1 MLNIIRLI
9 KNKEKY
15 NCLDEKFKAIG
26 ITVSG
31 FEYLKPSVWQDIYD
45 ALIELAKKYQ
55 EIKIGYI
62 YKLSA
67 LRKREYLLES
77 NGADSIAFTS
87 FIPIENQ
94 YGRYYTTNLQIVL
107 NANYVRN
114 IEKELKTIFNPKNK
128 VKFLIA
134 HEFGHVLDIYYSSE
148 FVNLNTEENSLI
160 IFKFLSNMK
169 SSKTIINNV
178 LKNKY
183 NKIEYDKQIVES
195 GTGLTINSDDE
206 MYSEPFAECIALDFC
221 NINTE
226 FSEYIVNE
234 FKCVKVC

>member
-94 YGRYYTTNLQIVL
+94 YD
-107 NANYVRN
+107 
-114 IEKELKTIFNPKNK
+114 KND
-128 VKFLIA
+128 
-134 HEFGHVLDIYYSSE
+134 G
-148 FVNLNTEENSLI
+148 
-160 IFKFLSNMK
+160 IFKN
-169 SSKTIINNV
+169 
-178 LKNKY
+178 
-183 NKIEYDKQIVES
+183 
-195 GTGLTINSDDE
+195 
-206 MYSEPFAECIALDFC
+206 
-221 NINTE
+221 
-226 FSEYIVNE
+226 
-234 FKCVKVC
+234 